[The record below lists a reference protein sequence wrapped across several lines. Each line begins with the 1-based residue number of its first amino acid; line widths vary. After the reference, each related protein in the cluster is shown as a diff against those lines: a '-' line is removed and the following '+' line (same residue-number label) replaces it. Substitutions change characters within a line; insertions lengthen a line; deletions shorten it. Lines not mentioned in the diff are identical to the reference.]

1 MWVRWKIGILVVL
14 VPDEVEV
21 YFDALEVLPE
31 KATYAGMT
39 TKSAAKNASG

>member
-1 MWVRWKIGILVVL
+1 MWMGWKIGILVVL
-14 VPDEVEV
+14 GPDEVEV

-31 KATYAGMT
+31 KAKCVGMT